1 VRSSLAW
8 LRDTYAA
15 SEGPVAPVYGLVT
28 AVGVTA
34 PLVVGVLTGRTA
46 ESVVVGLGITYVAFA
61 GPTGPYGARAR
72 SMLAATAVV
81 TVFTWFG
88 GLFSGHPWLAT
99 AVVPLVAAVGAA
111 LPWMGPTAAL
121 VTLVAAVRP
130 VTSPVFFDGVLE
142 LAGGLWIT
150 LLLLAPWVTRRLRPL
165 HVSVAEAARTVAAAL
180 DAVADPDAGA
190 WDRRRR
196 EAYDA
201 LRQARATYALYRGG
215 GPDER
220 RRPQRLVEALDRAM
234 DETVALRSLLSAL
247 RREVPP
253 ERWEWELRAVVRTL
267 SERLRR
273 AAAALEG
280 EAAPPEGPVAELRR
294 PNGRTKP
301 SKQAL
306 HRFVRISDDVRREWL
321 ERGGDVVGTALIL
334 QVRRIIGRITG
345 TLDGAAEIADRGLQ
359 VGFDVALPE
368 RQGLRRLWQAVGQ
381 AVRTRSPGFRHAAR
395 VGTAI
400 AVAMTLANGLHLPHG
415 HWLPITVMFSLRDSY
430 GDTVERVAR
439 RIGGA
444 TVGATVAALALAV
457 APGRTT
463 LIILVF
469 TGALL
474 GFALASVNHTY
485 WVTFGTPV
493 TMLLIDFTEPL
504 GWNAA
509 VWRIALTVAGGAI
522 ALAAARLLWPAGTLR
537 LLPARLAH
545 LLHTHAELARRV
557 AALFD
562 GEPGTE
568 VHRIGR
574 EAAQAAVD
582 IDEDL
587 HRLAQ
592 EPAPPEDLLR
602 RLRKATTTAR
612 RLRDYLGTLAALAQ
626 EKPVDA
632 GPIPA
637 ILERVADHLDAVA
650 DAVCAHGGQAG
661 DLELDDLLRELDEH
675 LVELCRRRRGEL
687 ADGAGPASPL
697 RDALVE
703 VAGARHAV
711 RALAEDAARLT
722 EEGRVSRR

>member
-1 VRSSLAW
+1 
-8 LRDTYAA
+8 
-15 SEGPVAPVYGLVT
+15 VYGLVT
-28 AVGVTA
+28 AIGVTT
-34 PLVVGVLTGRTA
+34 PLIIGVLTGRTA
-46 ESVVVGLGITYVAFA
+46 EGVLVGLGVTYVAFA

-88 GLFSGHPWLAT
+88 GLLSGQPWLAT
-99 AVVPLVAAVGAA
+99 AVVPVVAAIGAA
-111 LPWMGPTAAL
+111 IRWMGPTAAL

-130 VTSPVFFDGVLE
+130 PTSPMLFNGVLE
-142 LAGGLWIT
+142 MIGGLWIT
-150 LLLLAPWVTRRLRPL
+150 VLLLAPWVTHRLRPL
-165 HVSVAEAARTVAAAL
+165 RVSVAEAARTVAAAL
-180 DAVADPDAGA
+180 DAVADPDSAE

-201 LRQARATYALYRGG
+201 LRHARATYALYRGG
-215 GPDER
+215 GPDEQ
-220 RRPQRLVEALDRAM
+220 RRPQRLVEALDRAIN
-234 DETVALRSLLSAL
+234 ETVALRSLLVAL

-253 ERWEWELRAVVRTL
+253 ERWEQECRAVVRAL
-267 SERLRR
+267 AERLRTV
-273 AAAALEG
+273 AAALAKG
-280 EAAPPEGPVAELRR
+280 EAPSAESSVALD
-294 PNGRTKP
+294 
-301 SKQAL
+301 
-306 HRFVRISDDVRREWL
+306 RFVRVSDDVRREWL
-321 ERGGDVVGTALIL
+321 EGGGGVVGTALIL
-334 QVRRIIGRITG
+334 QVRRIIGRIAATV
-345 TLDGAAEIADRGLQ
+345 DGAAEIAARGLE
-359 VGFDVALPE
+359 VGFDAPLPE
-368 RQGLRRLWQAVGQ
+368 RPTGGWHRMWEAI
-381 AVRTRSPGFRHAAR
+381 RTRSPGFRHAAR

-400 AVAMTLANGLHLPHG
+400 AVSMALANGLHLSHG

-444 TVGATVAALALAV
+444 TVGATVAALALAI

-463 LIILVF
+463 LIVLVF
-469 TGALL
+469 AGAVL

-504 GWNAA
+504 GWKASA
-509 VWRIALTVAGGAI
+509 WRIALTAAGGVI

-537 LLPARLAH
+537 LLPERLAQ
-545 LLHTHAELARRV
+545 LLHTHAELARAV

-562 GEPGTE
+562 GEPDTQ
-568 VHRIGR
+568 VHRR
-574 EAAQAAVD
+574 QRDAAQAAVD
-582 IDEDL
+582 IDEAL
-587 HRLAQ
+587 QRLAQ

-602 RLRKATTTAR
+602 RLCEATATAR
-612 RLRDYLGTLAALAQ
+612 RLRDYLGTLAALAH
-626 EKPVDA
+626 EEPVDA

-650 DAVCAHGGQAG
+650 DAARARDGQVG
-661 DLELDDLLRELDEH
+661 DLELDELLRELDEH
-675 LVELCRRRRGEL
+675 LVELCRKHRGEL
-687 ADGAGPASPL
+687 ADGGGPVSPL

-722 EEGRVSRR
+722 EEGRALR